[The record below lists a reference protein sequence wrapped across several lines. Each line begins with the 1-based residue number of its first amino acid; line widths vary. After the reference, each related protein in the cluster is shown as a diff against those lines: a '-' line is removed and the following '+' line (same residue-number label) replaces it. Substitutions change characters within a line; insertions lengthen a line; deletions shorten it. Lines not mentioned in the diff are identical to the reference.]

1 MQAISVTQ
9 LNQAIAAILSESVG
23 TVSVMGEISNFTRAR
38 SGHRYFTLKDEGGQI
53 SCTLWRGR
61 SLSFLPG
68 NGMKVI
74 VTGELTV
81 YSPRGQYQIDCI
93 QVQPLGQGELYLA
106 FEALKEEL
114 AAKGYFDRDRKR
126 PLPSLPL
133 KVGVVTSATGAAIRD
148 ILSTLERRMPAC
160 QVYLVATAVQGE
172 RAPEEIANAIAT
184 LNRET
189 SCNVAIVGRGGG
201 SLEDLWAFNTVEVA
215 DAIVQSEIPIISAVG
230 HETDFTIA
238 DFVADARA
246 ATPTAAA
253 ELASPQPLQN
263 LLAWLDDRQMLLDER
278 IGNALQEQNTRLE
291 VLGNSFGFRSAGD
304 RLHAAQQQVDEG
316 EAKLTIAMRQAF
328 VRKQQQLAVTA
339 TQLKALNPLAP
350 LERGFAL
357 IRRQGKLLSPQN
369 SMEEGDRVE
378 IVRTKQTARA
388 TIDGIS
394 RTSSQDLGKKDPQS
408 TSV

>member
-23 TVSVMGEISNFTRAR
+23 TVSVVGEISNFTRAR
-38 SGHRYFTLKDEGGQI
+38 SGHRYFTLKDEGGQV

-61 SLSFLPG
+61 SLSFLPTD
-68 NGMKVI
+68 GMQVI

-81 YSPRGQYQIDCI
+81 YSPRGQYQIDCL

-114 AAKGYFDRDRKR
+114 AAKGYFDSDRKR

-160 QVYLVATAVQGE
+160 QVYLVAAAVQGD
-172 RAPEEIANAIAT
+172 RAPQEVANAIAT

-189 SCNVAIVGRGGG
+189 NCDVAIVGRGGG
-201 SLEDLWAFNTVEVA
+201 SLEDLWAFNTIEVA
-215 DAIVQSEIPIISAVG
+215 EAIVQSEIPIISAVG

-253 ELASPQPLQN
+253 ELASPLPLPN
-263 LLAWLDDRQMLLDER
+263 LLGWLQDRQTLLDER
-278 IGNALQEQNTRLE
+278 IGNVLQEQSERLQ
-291 VLGNSFGFRSAGD
+291 VLANSYGFRSVGD
-304 RLHAAQQQVDEG
+304 RLHAAQQQVDEAEG
-316 EAKLTIAMRQAF
+316 KLATAVRQALGG
-328 VRKQQQLAVTA
+328 KQQQWVLAS
-339 TQLKALNPLAP
+339 TQLKALDPLAP

-357 IRRQGKLLSPQN
+357 VKRQGEVLAVQELL
-369 SMEEGDRVE
+369 EEGDRVE
-378 IVRTKQTARA
+378 IVRAKQTARA
-388 TIDGIS
+388 TIDG
-394 RTSSQDLGKKDPQS
+394 TSLTSPQDLGKKDSQA